1 MKHLLSSCVLLFLA
15 GMAFAKADSTAT
27 AQDTILFEKEVVVT
41 ARRQVLSNFRLPA
54 TATLLGTD
62 YLQQRVP
69 RTVPEALTGAA
80 GVFVQKTNH
89 GGGSPYLR
97 GLIGQQT
104 LMLVDGIRLNNA
116 TFRSGPNQYL
126 NTLDPAWMERLE
138 VVLSNGSVEYGS
150 DAIGGV
156 INVLTQQL
164 YITDKVIW
172 RPEAAFKWICRGQEA
187 SGQAALT
194 YSAPGLVFRL
204 DGAYRHFGDLIGGKG
219 IGKQAPTGYNQW
231 SYAFKGLWQI
241 NERLRLSALWQDLE
255 QHDVPLYH
263 RVKLDNF
270 RFYFFQPQRR
280 NFGYTRLSANTG
292 VRWWRN
298 LELTASRQHSLE
310 GRTSQRNNQNRRVD
324 ETDQTTTYGLQANV
338 VSVLNRF
345 WQMHTGAE
353 WYADAVRSERQDV
366 NTDTGAATPR
376 RGLYPNRSRMH
387 SLALYNLHTLNWQRL
402 TLTSGLRYN
411 AFVITI
417 PDEVIGTSTLKPSAL
432 VGQLGA
438 SWEFMK
444 NTRFFANASTAFRAP
459 NVDDLGTLGI
469 VDFRYELPNYD
480 LQPEKSRSVELGLKW
495 RAEQLKASLS
505 GYYME
510 LDGLIGRIRRGDSI
524 QGFPVFLKENIT
536 QAFIRGIE
544 TQWEWQ
550 LSPRWTLAGNGTYTF
565 GQNLTAREPLRRIPP
580 LHGRALL
587 QFVPVKNLG
596 LRAESQWAG
605 AQRRLA
611 AADKADNR
619 INPNGT
625 PGWKVFHIGAWYQW
639 SKFHFSAEFHN
650 ILNEAYRIHGSG
662 VDGMGRSMWARL
674 GVRW

>member
-1 MKHLLSSCVLLFLA
+1 MLFFA
-15 GMAFAKADSTAT
+15 GLVFGEADSIAF
-27 AQDTILFEKEVVVT
+27 AQDTIFFQKEVVVT
-41 ARRQVLSNFRLPA
+41 ARRQALSNFKLPA
-54 TATLLGTD
+54 TATLLDAD
-62 YLQQRVP
+62 YLQQRTP
-69 RTVPEALTGAA
+69 RTVPEALMGAA

-126 NTLDPAWMERLE
+126 NTLDPAWMERME
-138 VVLSNGSVEYGS
+138 VMLGNGSVEYGS

-156 INVLTQQL
+156 INVLTHQL
-164 YITDKVIW
+164 HTSEKAAW
-172 RPEAAFKWICRGQEA
+172 HPEAAFKWICRGQEA

-194 YSAPGLVFRL
+194 YSAPGLALRL

-219 IGKQAPTGYNQW
+219 IGKQTPTGYNQW

-241 NERLRLSALWQDLE
+241 NERLRLTMLWQDLE
-255 QHDVPLYH
+255 QQDVPLYH

-280 NFGYTRLSANTG
+280 NFGYARFSANTG
-292 VRWWRN
+292 VKWWRN
-298 LELTASRQHSLE
+298 LELTVSRQYSLE
-310 GRTSQRNNQNRRVD
+310 GRRSQRNSQNRRVE

-338 VSVLNRF
+338 VSVLNHF

-353 WYADAVRSERQDV
+353 WYADAVRSKRQDV
-366 NTDTGAATPR
+366 NTDTGASTPR
-376 RGLYPNRSRMH
+376 RGLYPDRAQMH
-387 SLALYNLHTLNWQRL
+387 SFAVYNLHTLNWARL
-402 TLTSGLRYN
+402 TLTGGLRYN
-411 AFVITI
+411 NFFLTI
-417 PDEVIGTSTLKPSAL
+417 PDEVIGTSILRPSAL

-444 NTRFFANASTAFRAP
+444 NTRLFANTSTAFRAP

-480 LQPEKSRSVELGLKW
+480 LQPEKSRNIELGLKW
-495 RAEQLKASLS
+495 RTKPLKASLS

-544 TQWEWQ
+544 AQWEWQ
-550 LSPRWTLAGNGTYTF
+550 LSSRWGLAGNSTYTF

-580 LHGRALL
+580 LHGSVLL
-587 QFVPVKNLG
+587 QFTPVKNLG
-596 LRAESQWAG
+596 LRVESQWAG

-625 PGWKVFHIGAWYQW
+625 PGWKLLHAGVWYEW
-639 SKFHFSAEFHN
+639 RKFYLAAAFHN

-662 VDGMGRSMWARL
+662 VDGMGRSMWARV
-674 GVRW
+674 GVRG